1 MNRSRSQAMTAFLP
15 GAVFRHEQRLRG
27 RVQAVDGDVVKKL
40 NEDVIYDEISHTA
53 PSGLGHLG
61 EFVCHR
67 PRTVGGGHRP
77 HTPLRGLPAPVR
89 PHALMSP

>member
-40 NEDVIYDEISHTA
+40 NEDVIYDEISRYLERWSEDA
-53 PSGLGHLG
+53 RAALPVPQGRLRQN
-61 EFVCHR
+61 FVLVS
-67 PRTVGGGHRP
+67 PD
-77 HTPLRGLPAPVR
+77 LVR
-89 PHALMSP
+89 FEVFP